1 MASSQARI
9 LANRRNSARSTGP
22 RTAEGK
28 ARSRQ
33 NGLKHGLTGEGVVTP
48 EGDAEEIRALV
59 GAFEADM
66 RPRSP
71 AGAVLIRQMA
81 TLSVRAERA
90 ARQELAQLSMRVRHA
105 AADFDEERLAEASRL
120 FEALG
125 DDPRDNLRRLRKS
138 PEGVDRLVDAWRDL
152 RADLT
157 ADPKPIWTAASL
169 EQAANLTGLK
179 VQHARGS
186 RLGALSRGSW
196 GDFGGLI
203 DEDGAG
209 LDDEPRRAWSRAA
222 LLERIDAEIAGLEAH
237 RETLDFE
244 TIEQDRAEAGD
255 RAMYDPSKEAALA
268 RRYESEASR
277 GFFKALKEFR
287 QVEAALMLNLDVMRN

>member
-1 MASSQARI
+1 
-9 LANRRNSARSTGP
+9 
-22 RTAEGK
+22 
-28 ARSRQ
+28 
-33 NGLKHGLTGEGVVTP
+33 
-48 EGDAEEIRALV
+48 
-59 GAFEADM
+59 
-66 RPRSP
+66 
-71 AGAVLIRQMA
+71 MA

-105 AADFDEERLAEASRL
+105 ADDFDEGRLAEASRL

-169 EQAANLTGLK
+169 EEAANLTGLK
-179 VQHARGS
+179 VQHARAS

-196 GDFGGLI
+196 GDFGGLV
-203 DEDGAG
+203 DEDGEG

-222 LLERIDAEIAGLEAH
+222 LLGRVDAEIAGLEAH

-244 TIEQDRAEAGD
+244 TIEMDRAEAGD
-255 RAMYDPSKEAALA
+255 RAIFDPSKEATLA
-268 RRYESEASR
+268 RRYESEAMR
-277 GFFKALKEFR
+277 GFYKAMKEFR
-287 QVEAALMLNLDVMRN
+287 QVEAESDANSQARPAPAPLPDRPAAPVGSCRETSLPPDVGPAWTTPEAPPTPFPSLRDADGRPIGRFRSSPTPG